1 MTEKPFIHKFAF
13 SDVKSNF
20 IFHEDFAKIFV
31 KLIKKKGVIN
41 IGGKVET
48 IYEFAKKYNK
58 NVKKKKSKG
67 LLPKQMHM
75 NLTKLNKY
83 LKK

>member
-31 KLIKKKGVIN
+31 KLIKKKVLLIL
-41 IGGKVET
+41 V
-48 IYEFAKKYNK
+48 
-58 NVKKKKSKG
+58 VK
-67 LLPKQMHM
+67 LKQFM
-75 NLTKLNKY
+75 NLQKNIIRT
-83 LKK
+83 